1 MTNENNTPCITFE
14 KMRKLLLIW
23 CCFLG
28 SSLPLV
34 LFAQNPSSPRPS
46 ASNASRDF
54 EEYLVQIAIA
64 NNPDLQAVTHK
75 KEIDAQEIL
84 LAKKD
89 WLKNSLVGVN
99 INESN
104 LPYFMVNTLDVRTL
118 FGREI
123 DLARIP
129 NIVTYPLWN
138 VGVGINISDMVNR
151 KHKIKIA
158 QERQKITDTEGVRR
172 RTEIRAKVLQRYQKY
187 LMAYEIYKIRLQALD
202 IAETNQKN
210 VSELFKVNKAK
221 LEDYSSA
228 NKIYFDA
235 LEGKAKAETDI
246 KIARFDLEEVLGVK
260 WEQVAKNENK
270 Q

>member
-1 MTNENNTPCITFE
+1 
-14 KMRKLLLIW
+14 MRKFFLVM
-23 CCFLG
+23 CCLSWGNAFTNLD
-28 SSLPLV
+28 
-34 LFAQNPSSPRPS
+34 AQTPTKTSPTSRPS
-46 ASNASRDF
+46 ATLASRDF

-75 KEIDAQEIL
+75 KEIDGQEIL

-89 WLKNSLVGVN
+89 WTKNMLIGVN

-104 LPYFMVNTLDVRTL
+104 LPYFMVNTLGVRTM

-123 DLARIP
+123 DLAKIP

-138 VGVGINISDMVNR
+138 VGVGINIGDLMNR

-158 QERQKITDTEGVRR
+158 EERLKITDTEGIRR
-172 RTEIRAKVLQRYQKY
+172 RTEIRSKVLQRYQKY
-187 LMAYEIYKIRLQALD
+187 LVAYEIYKIRLQALD
-202 IAETNQKN
+202 VAEGNQKN
-210 VSELFKVNKAK
+210 ISELFKANKAK
-221 LEDYSSA
+221 MDDYGSA
-228 NKIYFDA
+228 NKAYFEA

-246 KIARFDLEEVLGVK
+246 KLARFDLEEVLGVK
-260 WEQVAKNENK
+260 WEQVAKNEK

>member
-1 MTNENNTPCITFE
+1 
-14 KMRKLLLIW
+14 MRKLFFMVG
-23 CCFLG
+23 CV
-28 SSLPLV
+28 V
-34 LFAQNPSSPRPS
+34 LSCSNIHLAAQNPTTTRP
-46 ASNASRDF
+46 AAATASRDF

-84 LAKKD
+84 IAKKD
-89 WLKNSLVGVN
+89 WLKNSLVGLN

-104 LPYFMVNTLDVRTL
+104 LPYFMVNTLGVRSL

-138 VGVGINISDMVNR
+138 IGFGINISDMLNR
-151 KHKIKIA
+151 KHKVKIA
-158 QERQKITDTEGVRR
+158 QERLKITDTEGVRR
-172 RTEIRAKVLQRYQKY
+172 RTEIRVKVLQRYQKY

-210 VSELFKVNKAK
+210 VTELFKVNKAK
-221 LEDYSSA
+221 LDDYGSA
-228 NKIYFDA
+228 NKMYFDA
-235 LEGKAKAETDI
+235 LEGKAKAEIDI

-270 Q
+270 

>member
-1 MTNENNTPCITFE
+1 
-14 KMRKLLLIW
+14 MRKLFFIS
-23 CCFLG
+23 CCLVFNCINT
-28 SSLPLV
+28 PLT
-34 LFAQNPSSPRPS
+34 AQNLPTTRPS
-46 ASNASRDF
+46 AATASRDF

-84 LAKKD
+84 IAKKD
-89 WLKNSLVGVN
+89 WLKNSLVGLN

-104 LPYFMVNTLDVRTL
+104 LPYFMVNTLGVRTL
-118 FGREI
+118 FRREI

-138 VGVGINISDMVNR
+138 LGFGINISDMVNR
-151 KHKIKIA
+151 KHKVKIA
-158 QERQKITDTEGVRR
+158 QERLKITNTEGVRR
-172 RTEIRAKVLQRYQKY
+172 RTEIRVKVLQRYQKY

-210 VSELFKVNKAK
+210 VTELFKVNKAK
-221 LEDYSSA
+221 LDDYGSA
-228 NKIYFDA
+228 NKMYFDA
-235 LEGKAKAETDI
+235 LEGKAKAEIDI
-246 KIARFDLEEVLGVK
+246 KIARFDLEEILGVK

-270 Q
+270 

>member
-1 MTNENNTPCITFE
+1 
-14 KMRKLLLIW
+14 MRKLFFMVGFVALSCTNIHLA
-23 CCFLG
+23 
-28 SSLPLV
+28 
-34 LFAQNPSSPRPS
+34 AQNPTSNRPT
-46 ASNASRDF
+46 AATASRDF

-84 LAKKD
+84 IAKKD
-89 WLKNSLVGVN
+89 WLKNSLVGLNV
-99 INESN
+99 NESN
-104 LPYFMVNTLDVRTL
+104 LPYFMVNTLGVRSL

-138 VGVGINISDMVNR
+138 IGFGINISDMVNR
-151 KHKIKIA
+151 KHKVKIA
-158 QERQKITDTEGVRR
+158 QERLKITDTEGVRR

-210 VSELFKVNKAK
+210 VTELFKVNKAK
-221 LEDYSSA
+221 LDDYGSA
-228 NKIYFDA
+228 NKMYFDA
-235 LEGKAKAETDI
+235 LEGKAKAEIDI

-270 Q
+270 